1 MERPTV
7 LLALADDPSSY
18 VAALQRAGFEPRV
31 DVDAALGQLQAGAAP
46 ELAVLDADLA
56 DGTASIL
63 YDALH
68 GDAPVPT
75 LLLFGAELPA
85 FVTEGNPDVA
95 ARDEYA
101 MKPTP
106 ADAVVYRLQALLIR
120 AGRALPNDDGGWT
133 EVTSTEGSTIG
144 EGHVVSIFAP
154 KGGVGKTTVAVNL
167 AVALREQTRAR
178 VLLFDA
184 DVGVGNVTS
193 VLEVPYKMGLA
204 DLADSPPTEWTDAA
218 FEQAVAVH
226 PASGVR
232 VLSWGTDP
240 GESEIVGVDLL
251 LAALRWGRAHH
262 SYVVVDNHP
271 GYDDRTMAMLTLA
284 SEIFLIVTPEVGP
297 LRNSAQFMELARQV
311 GLGDIVRVIVN
322 RANHGV
328 RHADIEQSLG
338 LKISATIVSNGPKAV
353 IAANE
358 GVPVISKFP
367 REKIA
372 TDLHDVARLVTHRKG
387 AAPTANGRRPWWAA
401 LVSRASNA

>member
-7 LLALADDPSSY
+7 LLAFADDPSPY
-18 VAALQRAGFEPRV
+18 VAALEHAGFQAST
-31 DVDAALGQLQAGAAP
+31 DVASAVEQLKAGSTP
-46 ELAVLDADLA
+46 DLAVLDCDLA
-56 DGTASIL
+56 EDSAAPL

-68 GDAPVPT
+68 GEHMVPT

-85 FVTEGNPDVA
+85 FVTEGDAELA

-101 MKPTP
+101 VKPIP
-106 ADAVVYRLQALLIR
+106 VEAVVYRLQALLIR
-120 AGRALPNDDGGWT
+120 SGKALPTDDGGWT
-133 EVTSTEGSTIG
+133 EVTSTDGSTIG
-144 EGHVVSIFAP
+144 EGHVISIFAP

-167 AVALREQTRAR
+167 AVALREQTRSR

-204 DLADSPPTEWTDAA
+204 DLADSPAGEWTDAA

-240 GESEIVGVDLL
+240 GESELVGVDLL

-262 SYVVVDNHP
+262 SYVIVDNHP

-297 LRNSAQFMELARQV
+297 LRNSAQFLELARQV
-311 GLGDIVRVIVN
+311 GLGDVVRVIVN

-328 RHADIEQSLG
+328 RHADIEQSLNM
-338 LKISATIVSNGPKAV
+338 KISATIVSNGPKAV

-358 GVPVISKFP
+358 GTPVITKFP
-367 REKIA
+367 KDRIA
-372 TDLHDVARLVTHRKG
+372 TDLHDIARLVTRRNV
-387 AAPTANGRRPWWAA
+387 AAPPAEGRRPWWAS
-401 LVSRASNA
+401 LVSRTSNA